1 MSETA
6 TVIAVK
12 SISSG
17 GLSMLLLSV
26 FNDVEFVLLLSTGI
40 FASFMSFVYDFIH
53 DDMRN
58 KFFTLKEMMTLFRY
72 VFYGIPVMFTVYY
85 IGVLHM
91 GEYITLPVMIW
102 GFIGMLASASAITI
116 VEFIA
121 PLIGNFVSLLISKGG
136 KK

>member
-1 MSETA
+1 MNETVA
-6 TVIAVK
+6 AVAIK

-26 FNDVEFVLLLSTGI
+26 FDDVEFVLLLSTGV
-40 FASFMSFVYDFIH
+40 FASFMSFVYDFTH

-58 KFFTLKEMMTLFRY
+58 KLFTLKEMMILFRY

-85 IGVLHM
+85 LGVLNM
-91 GEYITLPVMIW
+91 GQYITLPVMIW

-116 VEFIA
+116 VEYFT
-121 PLIGNFVSLLISKGG
+121 PLIGNFISSIMARGG

>member
-6 TVIAVK
+6 TVIVVK

-26 FNDVEFVLLLSTGI
+26 FNDVEFVLLLSTGV
-40 FASFMSFVYDFIH
+40 FASFMSFVYDFTH

-85 IGVLHM
+85 VGVLHM
-91 GEYITLPVMIW
+91 GDYITLPVMIW

-121 PLIGNFVSLLISKGG
+121 PLMGNFVSLFISKGG